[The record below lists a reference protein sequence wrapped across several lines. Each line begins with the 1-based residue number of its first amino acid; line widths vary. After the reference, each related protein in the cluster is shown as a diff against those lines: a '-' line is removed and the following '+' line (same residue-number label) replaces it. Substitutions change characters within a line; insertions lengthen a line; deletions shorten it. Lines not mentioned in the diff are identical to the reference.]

1 MPMLNVINKYA
12 ISYSLYSNDFDTV
25 CKSCIIT
32 YLEKSADLE
41 EKYCPVCDVQLHS
54 TKPLTSIRSD
64 LMLQEIVYK
73 LVPGLFKSKSLQQSV
88 FFFTWYRTSS
98 HVQYW

>member
-1 MPMLNVINKYA
+1 MTPLYFLMKVQAYNYPMIFLLI
-12 ISYSLYSNDFDTV
+12 IV
-25 CKSCIIT
+25 CKSCIIK

-73 LVPGLFKSKSLQQSV
+73 LVPGLFKSMP
-88 FFFTWYRTSS
+88 
-98 HVQYW
+98 HDI